1 MTCEGTDKMGI
12 LQAVFELT
20 NVEGVKVLTILGMK
34 FKLKKK
40 NKDDKKYILE
50 PIYCNFVN
58 RFCKVKKNKIVFIN
72 LLNMKTENTNAKPLP
87 QFEEETKEG
96 MSFFSRDIVVI
107 NQDMVFSHL
116 PEWKREQILEILLDY
131 VD

>member
-1 MTCEGTDKMGI
+1 MTTSI
-12 LQAVFELT
+12 
-20 NVEGVKVLTILGMK
+20 
-34 FKLKKK
+34 
-40 NKDDKKYILE
+40 
-50 PIYCNFVN
+50 NFV
-58 RFCKVKKNKIVFIN
+58 KIEITN
-72 LLNMKTENTNAKPLP
+72 LQSMKTENTNAKPLP

-96 MSFFSRDIVVI
+96 LAFFSRDIVVI

>member
-1 MTCEGTDKMGI
+1 MT
-12 LQAVFELT
+12 
-20 NVEGVKVLTILGMK
+20 
-34 FKLKKK
+34 
-40 NKDDKKYILE
+40 
-50 PIYCNFVN
+50 
-58 RFCKVKKNKIVFIN
+58 VFIN
-72 LLNMKTENTNAKPLP
+72 FVKIESTNLQSMKTENTNAKPLP

-96 MSFFSRDIVVI
+96 LAFFSRDIVVI